1 MNTPTIIRH
10 PLRNI
15 RLAYDTSKERQPLE
29 EEAIAGYIHLHDE
42 VLRLKNELDRQGKRQ
57 EKVKGK
63 MTELQGR
70 LLMLEQETEFFE
82 VGLGLADPEILP
94 ELSGTISL
102 DPADLFDAVGS
113 FQDDFRDFYADVV
126 ICTDDHNRFLKEDE
140 AFDEWFEK
148 YDRGLFMDVMHNWEK
163 LSLDIVAFD
172 EDYDDMKS
180 VFPPYMMTK
189 EMFFA
194 SSEALFEAYAEFVK
208 VVDQLY
214 RRVERVDQETQRL
227 LDKLKGE
234 SEE

>member
-42 VLRLKNELDRQGKRQ
+42 VLRLKQELDRQGKQ
-57 EKVKGK
+57 HEKVKNR

-82 VGLGLADPEILP
+82 VGFRLADPEILP
-94 ELSGTISL
+94 EITGTFSF
-102 DPADLFDAVGS
+102 DPADLFDAVSS
-113 FQDDFRDFYADVV
+113 FQDDFGDFYADVKT
-126 ICTDDHNRFLKEDE
+126 CSDDHNKFIKEDE
-140 AFDEWFEK
+140 AFDEWFET
-148 YDRGLFMDVMHNWEK
+148 YHSSLFMNVMHNWEQ
-163 LSLDIVAFD
+163 LSLDIAAFD
-172 EDYDDMKS
+172 EDYDNMKS
-180 VFPPYMMTK
+180 VFPPYTMTK
-189 EMFFA
+189 EMFYA
-194 SSEALFEAYAEFVK
+194 SSEALLEAYNEFIK

-214 RRVERVDQETQRL
+214 RRVERVNRETIKIL
-227 LDKLKGE
+227 NKLEGE